1 MEWEAKGIAE
11 GEEVGAR
18 VDVEEDVVWGLS
30 GEEGE
35 EVQVWGVGRRGE
47 AGAGE
52 LRMLLFW
59 R

>member
-1 MEWEAKGIAE
+1 MEGEAKGVAE

-18 VDVEEDVVWGLS
+18 VYVKDDIVRGLS

-35 EVQVWGVGRRGE
+35 QVQVWGVGGGREG
-47 AGAGE
+47 GAGE
-52 LRMLLFW
+52 LRMPLSW